1 MSSANLLNPRKP
13 AAWLIALG
21 VGAALFASGALAA
34 RATLD
39 DDEPSPA
46 PANSPNTIAPGIG
59 TEAVAPGSG
68 SAAYGPNDVITNDG
82 RGGMDM
88 SHPGCQ
94 APFPA
99 GVIAN
104 GVIDPSKAGF
114 VPAFPASGFTP
125 LSVGLAAQGDCT
137 NGESASSGDLVVNS
151 TWQHDATTLIAYITQ
166 RATATKVASVFRG
179 DGASFWAN
187 GYEFSVSVN
196 PFPQRAIPEGYF
208 APDDSNSGAGSSS
221 SSGGSTSTAPAQPAT
236 APGVDPAAAD
246 VLRELVAQ
254 LAPGLDQKC
263 FWTQANGDWNSLA
276 AAGVGDPRPAIPSG
290 YTHTD
295 LNVVALVPPAN
306 GCDSSLKPING
317 FSLNAGWQKGAAAAF
332 SYIGVSVYSDGG
344 NSQPF
349 GQINDYGANWSN
361 GGLSFGVYAK
371 SETPVGRDVILAI
384 AKALDPSFNEACF
397 VQDRELRES
406 DLSALGF
413 HAATAPGGYK
423 LTRSILRAQDI
434 AGGCAKPD
442 GFQPSYSLAWSFQK
456 GADTI
461 EASANRYGD
470 GGSGRSPGYQAAN
483 TLNWNG
489 PDGTMYSVNA
499 YSTGVSPTVSKDDL
513 IAVAKSMDPSFDIS
527 KLSEGGP
534 DNPIAQPAPAVDPK
548 R

>member
-21 VGAALFASGALAA
+21 AGAALFASGALAA

-46 PANSPNTIAPGIG
+46 PANSPNAIAPGIG
-59 TEAVAPGSG
+59 TEAVAPGSR

-82 RGGMDM
+82 RGGSDM
-88 SHPGCQ
+88 SYPGCQ
-94 APFPA
+94 APLPA
-99 GVIAN
+99 GVIIN

-114 VPAFPASGFTP
+114 VPALPTSGFTASSIS
-125 LSVGLAAQGDCT
+125 LGIQGPCDSRT
-137 NGESASSGDLVVNS
+137 TATSGDLVMSS
-151 TWQHDATTLIAYITQ
+151 TWQHDATGLSTFISQ
-166 RATATKVASVFRG
+166 RASSTKVASIFRE
-179 DGASFWAN
+179 DSASFWMN
-187 GYEFSVSVN
+187 GYEFTGSVN
-196 PFPQRAIPEGYF
+196 PYLPASYPEGYF
-208 APDDSNSGAGSSS
+208 APDDSNSGSSSNS
-221 SSGGSTSTAPAQPAT
+221 SSGGSTSPAPAAPASP
-236 APGVDPAAAD
+236 PGIDPAAGD

-254 LAPGLDQKC
+254 LAPGLDQTC
-263 FWTQANGDWNSLA
+263 FWFQASGDWNSLA
-276 AAGVGDPRPAIPSG
+276 DAGIGDPRPAIPAG
-290 YTHTD
+290 YTQTD
-295 LNVVALVPPAN
+295 LNVVALVPPAS
-306 GCDSSLKPING
+306 GCDTSIKPTNG
-317 FSLNAGWQKGAAAAF
+317 FSLNAGWQKGAAADF

-371 SETPVGRDVILAI
+371 AETPVGRDVIRAI
-384 AKALDPSFNEACF
+384 AKALDPSFNDACF

-406 DLSALGF
+406 ELGARGF

-434 AGGCAKPD
+434 AAGCAKPD

-470 GGSGRSPGYQAAN
+470 GGSGRSSGYQAAN

-527 KLSEGGP
+527 KLSEGSP
-534 DNPIAQPAPAVDPK
+534 DKPIAQPAPAVDPK